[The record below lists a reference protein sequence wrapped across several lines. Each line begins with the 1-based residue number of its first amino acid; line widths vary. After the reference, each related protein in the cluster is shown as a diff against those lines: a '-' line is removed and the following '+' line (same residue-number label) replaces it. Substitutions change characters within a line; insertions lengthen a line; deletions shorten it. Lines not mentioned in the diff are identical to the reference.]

1 MENLDVVA
9 SIKRTLVPI
18 WAAVVVAQAARVG
31 VDLPGDAVSDII
43 LAVVASVY
51 YTSVR
56 VLETRYPQLSVLLGD
71 RKIPFYYEVVTDG
84 DE

>member
-1 MENLDVVA
+1 MESIDIVA
-9 SIKRTLVPI
+9 SVKRTLVPI

-31 VDLPGDAVSDII
+31 VDLPGDAVSDIV
-43 LAVVASVY
+43 LALFASVY
-51 YTSVR
+51 YTTVR

-71 RKIPFYYEVVTDG
+71 RRVPFYVEVVRLG

>member
-1 MENLDVVA
+1 VENIDVIA

-31 VDLPGDAVSDII
+31 IDLPGDAVSDII
-43 LAVVASVY
+43 LAVVASAY

-71 RKIPFYYEVVTDG
+71 RKVPFYYEVVVDA

>member
-1 MENLDVVA
+1 MENFDVVA

-31 VDLPGDAVSDII
+31 IDLPGDAVSDII
-43 LAVVASVY
+43 LAVVASAY
-51 YTSVR
+51 YSSLR

-71 RKIPFYYEVVTDG
+71 RRVPFYYEVVADA
-84 DE
+84 DK